1 MKVALSV
8 GVQQMVRSDLGGAG
22 VAFSIDTETGF
33 DKIVLISAAWGLGEN
48 VVQGAVDPD
57 EYEVFKPLLQNAALA
72 PIIGKKR
79 GSKLKKMVYAKGGVH
94 PTKNVPTSKAER
106 AAFVLTDSDVL
117 TIARWAC
124 EIETHYGQPM
134 DIEWAKDGMTGNIF
148 VVQARPETVQS
159 RREATAV
166 KTFLLGSAGRELV
179 SGVSVGQA
187 IAAGNVC
194 VIDSPRETDR
204 FVDGSV
210 LVTAATDP
218 DWVPVMRRAVG
229 VAFSIDTE
237 TGFDK
242 IVLISAA

>member
-1 MKVALSV
+1 M
-8 GVQQMVRSDLGGAG
+8 
-22 VAFSIDTETGF
+22 
-33 DKIVLISAAWGLGEN
+33 
-48 VVQGAVDPD
+48 
-57 EYEVFKPLLQNAALA
+57 
-72 PIIGKKR
+72 
-79 GSKLKKMVYAKGGVH
+79 
-94 PTKNVPTSKAER
+94 
-106 AAFVLTDSDVL
+106 
-117 TIARWAC
+117 
-124 EIETHYGQPM
+124 
-134 DIEWAKDGMTGNIF
+134 
-148 VVQARPETVQS
+148 QARPETVQS

-166 KTFLLGSAGRELV
+166 KTFRLESAGRELV

-194 VIDSPRETDR
+194 VIESPGETDR